1 MSGLNLIMSRLNV
14 VMSGLNLVSRRQLLL
29 CEHLST
35 IRALL
40 TITFCILCQVFAQP
54 VFKILEDWVKQK
66 FGRAA
71 DKLIA
76 VRLIIRSS
84 GVLITAG
91 VAMLL
96 PFFSD
101 LMGLIGAIA
110 FTPITFVLPSLF
122 WLKVRLQPSF
132 ICRFE

>member
-1 MSGLNLIMSRLNV
+1 M
-14 VMSGLNLVSRRQLLL
+14 
-29 CEHLST
+29 
-35 IRALL
+35 
-40 TITFCILCQVFAQP
+40 FAQP

-122 WLKVRLQPSF
+122 WLKVRVSSLFRGRLDRSCVTLCHGPVDL
-132 ICRFE
+132 

>member
-1 MSGLNLIMSRLNV
+1 MRTCV
-14 VMSGLNLVSRRQLLL
+14 
-29 CEHLST
+29 
-35 IRALL
+35 
-40 TITFCILCQVFAQP
+40 FCKVFAQP
-54 VFKILEDWVKQK
+54 VFKILEDWIKQK

-84 GVLITAG
+84 SVIITAG

-122 WLKVRLQPSF
+122 WLKVGLSLLSIELLQLRSAQFVLSTSCDLSVCQLCIWNPCWELLLCCSPLYLV
-132 ICRFE
+132 